1 MTEKV
6 VFLFFMM
13 VMDLFSASILAMDR
27 QTYKSI
33 RDDHVVKQNLDFS
46 CGAAAMA
53 TLLTYR
59 YQHPT
64 TEEQVLTEMGKTAT
78 ASFYD
83 LKVYAEKKGYQVQ
96 GLACG
101 ISYLYTLK
109 YPAIV
114 YLNMRG
120 QDHFV
125 VFNGAK
131 NRKLW
136 LLDPSRGN
144 ALMSE
149 SQFLGFFKTRNH
161 LSQYGRILVVMPSPD
176 VRIEAPPFP
185 KENPWIYDMIRNP
198 FK

>member
-1 MTEKV
+1 MTTKG
-6 VFLFFMM
+6 VFLFFMIG
-13 VMDLFSASILAMDR
+13 LLSSSLLARDR

-33 RDDHVVKQNLDFS
+33 RDCNVVKQNLDFS

-161 LSQYGRILVVMPSPD
+161 PSQYGRILVVMPSTD

-185 KENPWIYDMIRNP
+185 KSNPWIQDMILHP
-198 FK
+198 